1 MSAFSLPFVRVW
13 KNLEQHVRCS
23 RKILEIVFESSKR
36 VFGNCNMIFQKK
48 SGKDRAIFQ
57 KKSD

>member
-1 MSAFSLPFVRVW
+1 
-13 KNLEQHVRCS
+13 
-23 RKILEIVFESSKR
+23 LEIVFESSKR
-36 VFGNCNMIFQKK
+36 VFGNRNMIFQKK